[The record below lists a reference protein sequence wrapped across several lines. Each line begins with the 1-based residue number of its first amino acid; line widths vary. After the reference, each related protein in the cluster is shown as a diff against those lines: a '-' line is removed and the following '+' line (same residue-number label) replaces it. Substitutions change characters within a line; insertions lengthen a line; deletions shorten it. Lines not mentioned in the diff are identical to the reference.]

1 MLFTA
6 NGRLTRTKKWED
18 DFSPLTIN
26 HLCGYRVHKSI
37 LRHLFAANE
46 YLGNKLLH
54 HNLGFYMWLVLEAR
68 KHILA
73 GDFRPWKEMM
83 VKNMNQRL

>member
-1 MLFTA
+1 MAITYVDTIHKNISTTLVCSQWIPRKTNCYDSQPWFT
-6 NGRLTRTKKWED
+6 
-18 DFSPLTIN
+18 
-26 HLCGYRVHKSI
+26 CGWFI
-37 LRHLFAANE
+37 
-46 YLGNKLLH
+46 
-54 HNLGFYMWLVLEAR
+54 EAR